1 MARFSSSDW
10 SCCSATG
17 ELGLELDWFEA
28 EEEVSEEDSELAL
41 EMLIILTAGLDMV
54 LEMTGAGGNGNIVVV
69 VVTAGDTERTGV
81 VVVIW
86 SSTVLITE
94 GKLVLKGFVWI
105 NSLTSLFFASPLV
118 WDLKR
123 GIFLVM
129 EK

>member
-1 MARFSSSDW
+1 MATLRSSDW
-10 SCCSATG
+10 SGCPATG
-17 ELGLELDWFEA
+17 EPDLLDA

-54 LEMTGAGGNGNIVVV
+54 LEMTGAGGKGNIVVV

>member
-1 MARFSSSDW
+1 M
-10 SCCSATG
+10 
-17 ELGLELDWFEA
+17 LDA